1 VSFAEVSETSDS
13 LSVAF
18 SPPVHAAAAASAAA
32 AAVPAAPAFPRF
44 SYLTSRLGGATT
56 YPEVGYDFLPVAS
69 EEDEL
74 AAATLNLQLLEL
86 EKRPSLA
93 LSLRETTISAKVEQ
107 RDFFP
112 LVSARSRSQLADVTT
127 ADVQLL
133 LDVIAKATRRVAE
146 RLGVDPR
153 DVVLKA
159 CKTLEA
165 STGVGDQPL
174 HNDTKFGLQAIG
186 SISYLHY
193 LTAGSRSTSFPTF
206 PLSCTDF
213 LHPQC
218 FFLPLPANGPQAVS
232 AELVR
237 DRMQLA
243 YEFLF
248 DRARYENIRVKAG
261 DSGFFNTKMLHHGS
275 INDDEPSQPR
285 RVLFLMFAGACLRH
299 CSHSSRIFRLFQ
311 QVDNLERG
319 RLRPSQIARNIS
331 FRSRASL
338 HMTGSCLVSEKMT

>member
-1 VSFAEVSETSDS
+1 M
-13 LSVAF
+13 
-18 SPPVHAAAAASAAA
+18 HAAAAASAA
-32 AAVPAAPAFPRF
+32 AFPRF

-69 EEDEL
+69 EEEEL
-74 AAATLNLQLLEL
+74 AAATLNLQLLDL

-107 RDFFP
+107 RDFLP
-112 LVSARSRSQLADVTT
+112 LVSARSRSQLADVT
-127 ADVQLL
+127 ASDVQLL
-133 LDVIAKATRRVAE
+133 LDVIEKATRRVAA
-146 RLGVDPR
+146 RLGVDLR
-153 DVVLKA
+153 NVVLKA
-159 CKTLEA
+159 CKTLDA
-165 STGVGDQPL
+165 SPGDGDQPL

-213 LHPQC
+213 QHPQC
-218 FFLPLPANGPQAVS
+218 FFLPLPESGPQAVS

-248 DRARYENIRVKAG
+248 DRSRYESIRVKAG
-261 DSGFFNTKMLHHGS
+261 DSAFFNTKMLHHGS
-275 INDDEPSQPR
+275 INDDEPTQRR
-285 RVLFLMFAGACLRH
+285 RVLFLMFVGTCLIH
-299 CSHSSRIFRLFQ
+299 FPHSFRFFWLFH
-311 QVDNLERG
+311 QVDNLGRG
-319 RLRPSQIARNIS
+319 RLRPSQIALNIS
-331 FRSRASL
+331 FQSRASL
-338 HMTGSCLVSEKMT
+338 HMTGAWYRHRLPSLSQFPA